1 MTARANTL
9 AGIVIGA
16 IAAALG
22 LLLVLLAPGN
32 PIKFASYDLLFAS
45 RPTIKPTEVVIVY
58 MDEEAH
64 TALGQSFTEAWDRNF
79 HARLVDQLTASGAKA
94 VVFDIHFSGIGSDPQ
109 ATKNLE
115 RAIKQN
121 GRVVLGADVTH
132 ADSGLRGLGTK
143 RILAPFEPL
152 ADAAAEIGSVEL
164 DADADVTVRRHLRA
178 HPDDLVPSLSRAA
191 ANVVKAAPQ
200 QQSAERWMN
209 YYGSGVIPHISYHRA
224 LDAPAEV
231 FKGKVVFI
239 GARLMT
245 KFAGERKDEYRTP
258 YSMWLRDDLFMSG
271 VGIQATAFLNL
282 VRGDWLRR
290 LSPTSE
296 SIIVILIGLGCGLAL
311 TRLRPW
317 IAAAVAVAAAIVMTG
332 LAYLTFVSQLTW
344 FPWLVPV
351 AIQLPVALALGVIYN
366 SFRLYL
372 DNKLL
377 EQSLARHLSPARAK
391 QLLRQRELLQPGA
404 EKQLLSIM
412 FTDIADFTRI
422 SEGMASGELAKLMNN
437 YFEEAISCVYE
448 TDGFLVKLIGDALFA
463 IWNAPITQPDHHD
476 RIFRAALLLRERI
489 TTFAGPGGIV
499 LRTRIGIHSG
509 MADVGNFGSTKRFDY
524 TAIGENIN
532 LASRLEGLNKLLGT
546 QILASRAA
554 VAPVAEKFHFRC
566 VGRFR
571 LKGFEKAV
579 EVHELIVEAAPW
591 HKLFAEALALFSQ
604 RKFDAAEDSLCRV
617 LKAVPEDGPMRFYL
631 DRIRE
636 LRTNSPPTGWAGEI
650 ELAEK

>member
-94 VVFDIHFSGIGSDPQ
+94 VVFDIHFSGIGRDPQ

-317 IAAAVAVAAAIVMTG
+317 IAAAVAV
-332 LAYLTFVSQLTW
+332 
-344 FPWLVPV
+344 
-351 AIQLPVALALGVIYN
+351 
-366 SFRLYL
+366 
-372 DNKLL
+372 
-377 EQSLARHLSPARAK
+377 
-391 QLLRQRELLQPGA
+391 
-404 EKQLLSIM
+404 
-412 FTDIADFTRI
+412 
-422 SEGMASGELAKLMNN
+422 
-437 YFEEAISCVYE
+437 
-448 TDGFLVKLIGDALFA
+448 
-463 IWNAPITQPDHHD
+463 
-476 RIFRAALLLRERI
+476 
-489 TTFAGPGGIV
+489 
-499 LRTRIGIHSG
+499 
-509 MADVGNFGSTKRFDY
+509 
-524 TAIGENIN
+524 
-532 LASRLEGLNKLLGT
+532 
-546 QILASRAA
+546 
-554 VAPVAEKFHFRC
+554 
-566 VGRFR
+566 
-571 LKGFEKAV
+571 
-579 EVHELIVEAAPW
+579 
-591 HKLFAEALALFSQ
+591 
-604 RKFDAAEDSLCRV
+604 
-617 LKAVPEDGPMRFYL
+617 
-631 DRIRE
+631 
-636 LRTNSPPTGWAGEI
+636 
-650 ELAEK
+650 